1 MPMDVS
7 VWIISACLAGFI
19 IGCGLVFF
27 ILNKTLSQKFSAE
40 MLSQAA
46 DAEKEKALLTQQLT
60 SLQQQINETKNTVH
74 SLEQEKSELHKV
86 KGQLETQVAVLE
98 EKSAQI
104 ATLQEH
110 LSTKELELERLRQEL
125 SLQKISY
132 SELTTQAENDRK
144 HAAEKLE
151 MLEEAKKQLK
161 MEFENLANGI
171 FEDKGK
177 KFANQN
183 QENLSILLNPLK
195 EQIQEFKKKVEDVYV
210 QESKDRSALHHEITN
225 LKKLNLQMSEDAV
238 NLTKA
243 LKGEAKTQGNWGEMI
258 LERVLEESGLQKGRE
273 YLVQESFVSDA
284 GKRLQPDVIVRLPEG
299 KDVIIDAKVSL
310 VAYER
315 YCSAETD
322 EEMSKALDEHLQSL
336 KNHVRSLSQ
345 KDYEKLEAVN
355 SLDFV
360 LLFVPIEAAFLKAV
374 ETDPSL
380 FRQAFD
386 KNIMIVCPSTLLVT
400 LRTIQN
406 SWRYEYQNQNAIKIA
421 DSAGGLYDQLV
432 LLVEAMDD
440 VGDKINK
447 ASDAYIT
454 AKKRLVD
461 GRGNLIRRVEQL
473 KQLGAKA
480 KKSLPQELVAEAEDQ
495 LLEKPEESDS
505 KDVEEKKELQQE
517 NLPELVDAEE

>member
-1 MPMDVS
+1 MPMDDS
-7 VWIISACLAGFI
+7 VWLIAACLAGFV

-27 ILNKTLSQKFSAE
+27 ILNKTLTQKFKAE
-40 MLSQAA
+40 MMSQTA
-46 DAEKEKALLTQQLT
+46 DSEKEKALLTQQLT
-60 SLQQQINETKNTVH
+60 SLQQQINETKSTIH
-74 SLEQEKSELHKV
+74 SLEQDKTELDKR

-104 ATLQEH
+104 IVLQE
-110 LSTKELELERLRQEL
+110 SIKTKELDLDRLRQEL
-125 SLQKISY
+125 SIQKVSY
-132 SELTTQAENDRK
+132 SELMTQAENDRK
-144 HAAEKLE
+144 YAAEKLE

-195 EQIQEFKKKVEDVYV
+195 EQIQDFKKKVEDVYV
-210 QESKDRSALHHEITN
+210 QESKDRTALHHEISS
-225 LKKLNLQMSEDAV
+225 LKKLNLQMSEDAI

-243 LKGEAKTQGNWGEMI
+243 LKGETKTQGNWGEMI

-273 YLVQESFVSDA
+273 YFVQESFVSES
-284 GKRLQPDVIVRLPEG
+284 GKRLQPDVVVRLPEG
-299 KDVIIDAKVSL
+299 KDVIIDSKVSL

-315 YCSAETD
+315 YCSAET
-322 EEMSKALDEHLQSL
+322 EEESSKALDDHLQSL
-336 KNHVRSLSQ
+336 KSHVRSLSQ
-345 KDYEKLEAVN
+345 KDYEKLEAIN

-374 ETDPSL
+374 ESDPSL

-432 LLVEAMDD
+432 LLVDAMED
-440 VGDKINK
+440 VGDKISK
-447 ASDAYIT
+447 ANDAYIT

-480 KKSLPQELVAEAEDQ
+480 KKSLPAELVAEAEESV
-495 LLEKPEESDS
+495 LSLEGNAGEDFENS
-505 KDVEEKKELQQE
+505 KSKIETL
-517 NLPELVDAEE
+517 AEE